1 MHNEMIAERE
11 KAKAKELTNDDQ
23 QVGENQ
29 TLANLKFVLLIEKK
43 YPMFY

>member
-1 MHNEMIAERE
+1 MIAERE

-43 YPMFY
+43 YLNA